1 MLSQHLYNL
10 QCSLF
15 LLLRQRITVPRP
27 SKVDGNNFSAAGNN
41 VGRGTKKKT
50 FVGHLNGLEK
60 SHLGGSPAASWKID
74 DNPTQPTRILL
85 LKPSPGKPH
94 NVKAVGSR
102 LPKSPMRLHEDFF
115 GDFKDDENQESRKV
129 AKAIKWQ
136 MRENLGGHQRDET
149 LLSSV
154 YSNGYIS
161 DEKSLNRSEID
172 YAASNLSDSEVMS
185 PVSRQSWDY
194 VDGFDS
200 LERPRTINSIQEDK
214 HSTINQV
221 TQNENKTVKEHK
233 ICFGLSPRGSVTK
246 SNTYILC

>member
-10 QCSLF
+10 QSIPPPETE
-15 LLLRQRITVPRP
+15 RITVLRH

-102 LPKSPMRLHEDFF
+102 LPKSPMRLHGEDFF

-129 AKAIKWQ
+129 AKAITWQ

-172 YAASNLSDSEVMS
+172 LIDQKLIMQLVISVIQKSCHQYLGNLGITLMGLIAFTHPLHLAMHLILQSHQFAKRQRN
-185 PVSRQSWDY
+185 VSLK
-194 VDGFDS
+194 DG
-200 LERPRTINSIQEDK
+200 P
-214 HSTINQV
+214 
-221 TQNENKTVKEHK
+221 
-233 ICFGLSPRGSVTK
+233 C
-246 SNTYILC
+246 